1 MAEEL
6 AVAPARFQ
14 GGAVAVPPPDF
25 AAVDRTNKRE
35 SDFSALS
42 ERIKNVGGIAA
53 PEQRLQVA
61 KTLAE
66 VQPETSVLKAIGQSL
81 LGNPNARQ
89 IASQGRIAPKTIYD
103 VNGDAIYATFAE
115 NSEIPIE
122 AIDVKTKQPLTYDD
136 YVNRKGGQFANYK
149 DTFGG
154 AAQKIAVEKRALYNE
169 EESAITNLQDAAA
182 APLKDLYGK
191 QREAYALLGSK
202 AGLSNDEL
210 NKLSSMSTGT
220 ATYSQSLSDAY
231 NTMKQAQKDQSTRDA
246 LQKSGKL
253 SAAAGILA
261 ASGGI
266 TKDKVENAGSSELDQ
281 LYKNASSAQ
290 GLETG
295 YNQTQKEAFQ
305 SAWYRRLDPEG
316 KKLIEDIFQRS
327 KNIDQLTAQA
337 NKLGDLNIAPTPF
350 NPEILKQAG
359 SGELQSVLGEF
370 KADATLAFKQWR
382 EQQQFPA
389 GQLPEIGELQS
400 AFTRTKIYK
409 DLQAKYDNVLDD
421 VEKRAQENI
430 KKNQKSGVETNATIG
445 GIGVAPAN
453 ASEIQA
459 SKLKRDVPPPAEK
472 TETKPTSEDKV
483 KALVQEIAK
492 SLQPKPPKK

>member
-35 SDFSALS
+35 SDFSGLT
-42 ERIKNVGGIAA
+42 ERIKNIGGIAA

-89 IASQGRIAPKTIYD
+89 IASQGRIKPVTVYD
-103 VNGDAIYATFAE
+103 VNGDGILATYAE
-115 NSEIPIE
+115 NSDIPLE
-122 AIDVKTKQPLTYDD
+122 AIDVKTKQPLTYDQW
-136 YVNRKGGQFANYK
+136 VARKGGQFANYK
-149 DTFGG
+149 ETFGG
-154 AAQKIAVEKRALYNE
+154 VAEKLAVEKRAVYNE
-169 EESAITNLQDAAA
+169 EENAIANLQDAAA
-182 APLKDLYGK
+182 VPLKDLYGK
-191 QREAYALLGSK
+191 QREAYALLASK

-231 NTMKQAQKDQSTRDA
+231 NTMKQAQKDQNTKDA

-266 TKDKVENAGSSELDQ
+266 TKDKVESAGSSELDQ
-281 LYKNASSAQ
+281 IYKNASSAQ

-305 SAWYRRLDPEG
+305 SAWYRRLDGEG

-370 KADATLAFKQWR
+370 KAEATSAFAAWR
-382 EQQQFPA
+382 KQQQFPA
-389 GQLPEIGELQS
+389 GQLPGIGELQS
-400 AFTRTKIYK
+400 AFTRTQIYK
-409 DLQAKYDNVLDD
+409 DLQSKYDNVLDD
-421 VEKRAQENI
+421 VERRAQENI
-430 KKNQKSGVETNATIG
+430 KKQATTNKETNTTIG
-445 GIGVAPAN
+445 SISVAPSSG
-453 ASEIQA
+453 SEIKA
-459 SKLKRDVPPPAEK
+459 NKISRDVPPPSENTEK
-472 TETKPTSEDKV
+472 KTSPEDRI
-483 KALVQEIAK
+483 KALAAQIAK
-492 SLQPKPPKK
+492 DLQPKTSKK